1 MLTGRWFWCDRTQ
14 AQSLVSSFDQGEVIW
29 LRPDTREESDR
40 TLRASVWVNSSKV
53 SERKNHDW
61 PRPVTT

>member
-1 MLTGRWFWCDRTQ
+1 MLIRHWFRCDRTL

-40 TLRASVWVNSSKV
+40 TLRASVRVNSSKV
-53 SERKNHDW
+53 SERENHDW
-61 PRPVTT
+61 PRPITT